1 MSVAAGGRMRTF
13 LVVLL
18 YLLAI
23 GFAAVGS
30 RVAVRAATE
39 THGTR

>member
-1 MSVAAGGRMRTF
+1 MRIL

-18 YLLAI
+18 YLFAI

-30 RVAVRAATE
+30 RVAVSAAIE
-39 THGTR
+39 TGSPR

>member
-1 MSVAAGGRMRTF
+1 MRVL

-30 RVAVRAATE
+30 RVAVPAGTE
-39 THGTR
+39 TRSAQ